1 MNVFRKEPRITSAY
15 LREEAKAYT
24 ERWALGRNPRYFD
37 YSSLGGDCTNFASQ
51 VLYAGGALMNYATE
65 LGWYYQTPNQKSPS
79 WTGVNF
85 LYQFLTGHSGP
96 GPVAVECNPKELEIA
111 DLIQLSFTG
120 DGVFHHTLVIVD
132 LVKNN
137 HPEQIRIATHSP
149 NLLNVKLSEA
159 YSWAAIRHLHILG
172 NQG

>member
-1 MNVFRKEPRITSAY
+1 
-15 LREEAKAYT
+15 
-24 ERWALGRNPRYFD
+24 
-37 YSSLGGDCTNFASQ
+37 
-51 VLYAGGALMNYATE
+51 MNYDTE
-65 LGWYYQTPNQKSPS
+65 QGWYYLTPNQKSPS

-96 GPVAVECNPKELEIA
+96 GPVAVECDPEKLEIA

-132 LVKNN
+132 LIK
-137 HPEQIRIATHSP
+137 PPFSPKQIRIATHSP
-149 NLLNVKLSEA
+149 NLLNAELSKA
-159 YSWAAIRHLHILG
+159 YSWAAIRYLHILG